1 MKNLFTF
8 FLIISTLGFISC
20 ETENKENTE
29 SSTNDN
35 NSSVKDTDSVESNLN
50 ENISNDIIDENEI
63 VSKYN
68 YDKDWDVIKEA
79 LLNNDLKTLTDYS
92 LQNNVDVEELLILVK
107 DDFILN
113 ALKETSYSDLEPVDM
128 EDGVYLVFYADAKYE
143 AEDGEVY
150 ESSIS
155 IYFEQGDL
163 NLMLAYYIIAG

>member
-79 LLNNDLKTLTDYS
+79 LLNNDLKTLSDYS
-92 LQNNVDVEELLILVK
+92 LENNVDVEELLVLVK
-107 DDFILN
+107 DEFIMD
-113 ALKETSYSDLEPVDM
+113 ALKQT
-128 EDGVYLVFYADAKYE
+128 
-143 AEDGEVY
+143 
-150 ESSIS
+150 
-155 IYFEQGDL
+155 
-163 NLMLAYYIIAG
+163 